1 MKISKFTQD
10 GVLYKSHCFYRG
22 IDLESVV
29 ATRFHFAILCTYENA
44 HASLIVLA

>member
-1 MKISKFTQD
+1 MKISKVMAFLED
-10 GVLYKSHCFYRG
+10 